1 MNSAGRLLHVYDRLV
16 GTGRANDLPMV
27 KVWADVLQL
36 PEHGSLE
43 DDVVACLQALR
54 GELDLLKAR
63 LLAMGVGE
71 ELLHPGL
78 TRFRNVTSTAHIN
91 AGWNGLRE
99 EASRPENR
107 IPLAWANWLLR
118 DESEEDLAPDE
129 LGSLR
134 EELDALERSLKE
146 TDMSPYM
153 RGFIERQLSAVRAAL
168 RLYPIR
174 GAKPFEEAARQVVG
188 TCNLEARVLAKEY
201 EKAAPPAKGVFSKV
215 GDFIE
220 KTAKVADNLD
230 KIRKAGEG
238 AYSLVE
244 SVGPALLTWTK
255 TLTN

>member
-1 MNSAGRLLHVYDRLV
+1 
-16 GTGRANDLPMV
+16 MV
-27 KVWADVLQL
+27 KVWAEVLQL
-36 PEHGSLE
+36 PDHGSLE
-43 DDVVACLQALR
+43 DDVVTCLQALR
-54 GELDLLKAR
+54 SEIDLLKAR
-63 LLAMGVGE
+63 LQSLGVGE

-78 TRFRNVTSTAHIN
+78 TRFRNVTSTVYLN

-99 EASRPENR
+99 EASKPENR

-118 DESEEDLAPDE
+118 DESEDDLAPDE

-134 EELDALERSLKE
+134 AELDSLEQALLQ

-153 RGFIERQLSAVRAAL
+153 RGFIGRQLDAIRSAL

-188 TCNLEARVLAKEY
+188 TCNLEAKVLSKEF
-201 EKAAPPAKGVFSKV
+201 EKASQPAKGVFSKV
-215 GDFIE
+215 GNFIE

-244 SVGPALLTWTK
+244 NVGPALLTWTK
-255 TLTN
+255 TLTS